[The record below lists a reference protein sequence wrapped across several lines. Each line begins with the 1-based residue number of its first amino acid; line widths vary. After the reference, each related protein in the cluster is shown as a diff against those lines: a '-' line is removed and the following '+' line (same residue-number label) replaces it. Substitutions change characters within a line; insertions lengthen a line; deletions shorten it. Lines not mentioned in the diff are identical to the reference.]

1 MRRSTGAVRG
11 ALAGAILSLF
21 LASSAVRP
29 PVAQQPAQELPA
41 QEPPPQDVQKPN
53 YDYMTTFFRSTRP
66 LGLKED
72 PAVRRMLGQGSVP
85 WAIRAGTRHILD

>member
-1 MRRSTGAVRG
+1 VRRFTGAVPG

-29 PVAQQPAQELPA
+29 PEAQQPA

-53 YDYMTTFFRSTRP
+53 YDYMSTFLSRSTRP
-66 LGLKED
+66 LGLRED

>member
-1 MRRSTGAVRG
+1 VTKTRRALPGT
-11 ALAGAILSLF
+11 LAGVIFGLF
-21 LASSAVRP
+21 LATTAMRP
-29 PVAQQPAQELPA
+29 GPGQTA

-53 YDYMTTFFRSTRP
+53 YDYMSTFLSRSTHP

-85 WAIRAGTRHILD
+85 WALRAGTRHILD